1 MVCVQEYLY
10 TNRKNYS
17 LSSITLFFSFLSF
30 LYFIIPLLLYLSH
43 LLNTTFNV
51 SFFLYLA
58 YFKFQSLSPLLFNFF
73 FSIFA
78 CFSPLPV
85 HYCHYFSVTNYL
97 THLPAIHSVIRTHV
111 DTVTFTLVIF
121 WSATAMSFF
130 QNNSQGTGQNKIL
143 RTAATKRRMSEV
155 FSLQQDN
162 CENLNSR
169 KSFSGNLFKFHF
181 QTFRL
186 LEENACHLSRDTFR
200 ILLKFRQVSLYRRMS
215 IGAEVL

>member
-97 THLPAIHSVIRTHV
+97 THPSSNPFSNPHTRRHRHV
-111 DTVTFTLVIF
+111 HT
-121 WSATAMSFF
+121 
-130 QNNSQGTGQNKIL
+130 
-143 RTAATKRRMSEV
+143 
-155 FSLQQDN
+155 
-162 CENLNSR
+162 
-169 KSFSGNLFKFHF
+169 
-181 QTFRL
+181 
-186 LEENACHLSRDTFR
+186 CHLLICNSN
-200 ILLKFRQVSLYRRMS
+200 
-215 IGAEVL
+215 VLFPE